1 MSVERPTLDTVAKA
15 AGVSRMTVSNAYNRP
30 DQLSAATRERV
41 LAAAAALGYGGPDPA
56 GRSLRRGRAG
66 TIGVILTESLSYAFT
81 DPGLV
86 QFLRGV
92 GDEMSAAGQAMLLL
106 PADADDDGSLVRSAI
121 VDAFIVCSIR
131 DDDPAVTAVR
141 SRHLPFVSSGSP
153 RLPAAPYVGIDNR
166 KAAVL
171 AAEHLL
177 ALGHRRLGI
186 VGVPEE
192 MPVAPDSRVVRTRQG
207 FAERVAGFVATAAA
221 VGIDPDSVVV
231 AYAETNAVD
240 SGAEAATR
248 LLGRRQ
254 RPTAIFAVSD
264 VLALGTLS
272 AAASL
277 DITVPGELSVVGFDD
292 IDEAAHSRPPLTTI
306 AQDLREQGRQ
316 AARLA
321 LELVEGKTT
330 RSRPWRPHLL
340 VRESTA
346 VAPRSR
352 RGTGVTAVTGDA
364 VVRDLRPSRPG
375 APH

>member
-153 RLPAAPYVGIDNR
+153 RLAAAPYVGIDNR

-221 VGIDPDSVVV
+221 AGIEPDSVVV

-321 LELVEGKTT
+321 LELVEGKVT
-330 RSRPWRPHLL
+330 RSKPWRPHLL
-340 VRESTA
+340 VRDSTA

-352 RGTGVTAVTGDA
+352 RRTGVTAATADA

-375 APH
+375 APR

>member
-1 MSVERPTLDTVAKA
+1 MSVERPTLDTVAQA

-56 GRSLRRGRAG
+56 GRSLRRGRSG

-106 PADADDDGSLVRSAI
+106 PADADADGSLVRGAI

-141 SRHLPFVSSGSP
+141 SRHLPFVSSGAP
-153 RLPAAPYVGIDNR
+153 RLGGVPYVGIDNR
-166 KAAVL
+166 TAAVL

-177 ALGHRRLGI
+177 ALGHRRFGV

-192 MPVAPDSRVVRTRQG
+192 MPVEPDLRVVRTRQG
-207 FAERVAGFVATAAA
+207 FAERVNGFLTAVTAA
-221 VGIDPDSVVV
+221 GIDPDSIVV
-231 AYAETNAVD
+231 AHADTNALD
-240 SGAEAATR
+240 SGSEAATR
-248 LLGRRQ
+248 LLARRQ

-272 AAASL
+272 AAQAL
-277 DITVPGELSVVGFDD
+277 GIPVPGDLSVVGFDD
-292 IDEAAHSRPPLTTI
+292 IDEAAHSRPSLTTV
-306 AQDLREQGRQ
+306 AQDLRGQGRQ

-321 LELVEGKTT
+321 LDLVDGKRA
-330 RSRPWRPHLL
+330 RSRPWRPRL
-340 VRESTA
+340 VVRDSTG
-346 VAPRSR
+346 VAPRAR
-352 RGTGVTAVTGDA
+352 RGTATES
-364 VVRDLRPSRPG
+364 VVRDLRGGRPTVS
-375 APH
+375 